1 MEAVDRPRS
10 WQLVLPVVAIAALV
24 VLWEVLV
31 KALQVPSF
39 IVPPPSEVLT
49 TLVVE
54 RERLLAHT
62 AVTLLETLG
71 GFALSILIG
80 IPLAVLIVYSPV
92 LYGAI
97 YPILVILQS
106 VPKVAIAPALILV
119 VGTGLESK
127 VIVAFLVAFFPVVV
141 SATTGLA
148 GTPSELLELSR
159 VYRAGQLR
167 TFARVRF
174 PWSLPYV
181 FAGLRIAITL
191 AVIGAVVGEFVGAN
205 EGLGYVIVSSA
216 TYFNSAMAY
225 AAITALAIV
234 SVVLYAAVEAVERF
248 VLRNRRA

>member
-1 MEAVDRPRS
+1 MEAADRPRS
-10 WQLVLPVVAIAALV
+10 WQIILPVVAIAALLI
-24 VLWEVLV
+24 LWEVLV
-31 KALQVPSF
+31 RALQVPSF
-39 IVPPPSEVLT
+39 IVPPPSDVIA
-49 TLVVE
+49 TLVAE
-54 RERLLAHT
+54 RDRLIAHT

-159 VYRAGQLR
+159 VYRAGPLR